1 MEMFKKLVCE
11 DGCCEDKWN
20 DECKKIYDRKIVEG
34 VKNFSDGC

>member
-1 MEMFKKLVCE
+1 MEMFKKLV
-11 DGCCEDKWN
+11 CEDKWN